1 MQPAILATAPRCGAR
16 TRAGHPCR
24 SPAVAGHQRCRMHG
38 GRGSGAPRGNR
49 NAYKHGLHTGWM
61 KAVIG
66 YVRATGPTAMARILR
81 EGGSLPPPPDIA
93 KNKNSAHQP
102 HAPRK
107 SASRS
112 QLAGPAPAAPT
123 RIALPLRGRA
133 RFAARSAISHCAK
146 KTSRPP
152 KHP

>member
-49 NAYKHGLHTGWM
+49 NAYKHGLHTRWM

-93 KNKNSAHQP
+93 KNKNSAHPP
-102 HAPRK
+102 HAPRNLRAVRNWRGPLRPRRPASPSP
-107 SASRS
+107 SA
-112 QLAGPAPAAPT
+112 GAPASP
-123 RIALPLRGRA
+123 PA
-133 RFAARSAISHCAK
+133 R
-146 KTSRPP
+146 P
-152 KHP
+152 

>member
-1 MQPAILATAPRCGAR
+1 MQPTVLATAPRCGAR

-24 SPAVAGHQRCRMHG
+24 APAVAGHQRCRMHG
-38 GRGSGAPRGNR
+38 GKGSGAPRGNR
-49 NAYKHGLHTGWM
+49 NAYKHGLNTAWFR
-61 KAVIG
+61 AVVR
-66 YVRATGPTAMARILR
+66 YVLATGPTAMARMRR
-81 EGGSLPPPPDIA
+81 EGGLLPPPPDIV
-93 KNKNSAHQP
+93 KKPNFAHQP

-107 SASRS
+107 PANRS
-112 QLAGPAPAAPT
+112 QLAAPSAAVAT

-133 RFAARSAISHCAK
+133 RFAARLALSHCAK